1 MKGSQALEKCDF
13 VERAGWHTV
22 IAQLDPLGSPVKFL
36 VRGGGKRLREEL
48 FHIQLCC
55 GKPRVQRVICIFCIA
70 ILKR

>member
-13 VERAGWHTV
+13 VGRADRHTV

-36 VRGGGKRLREEL
+36 VRGGGKRLRGEL

-55 GKPRVQRVICIFCIA
+55 EKHSV
-70 ILKR
+70 